1 METRQSKAKGRN
13 GANPGDDGSD
23 KRSAGLRDVASL
35 AGVSVTTASR
45 ALSTPELVSETTM
58 VRIRAAVRQLGYM
71 PNSAAR
77 ALRSRRTKLIGTIVT
92 TLDHAICASLVETLQ
107 AKLHAGGYSLVVTS
121 SEFDLGA
128 ELEQARILVER
139 GVQALVLLGDEHSP
153 KLYELME
160 RNRIPFVNTYVFK
173 PDRPYS
179 CVGFDNAL
187 AGEQIASHLVQ
198 LGHQH
203 IAMIAGIQK
212 ENDRARDR
220 AAGVK
225 RELSRCG
232 LNLRSELFC
241 EKKYNIDA
249 GREGLRQLL
258 RSGLPISAVI
268 CGSDVLAFGVLAEC
282 RSLKIKVPEE
292 LSITG
297 FDDLEFAPH
306 LDPPL
311 TTIRVPAEEMGTRAA
326 EYVIECLESEA
337 NVQHTHL
344 EATLI
349 LRGTTAPPQ
358 PSN

>member
-1 METRQSKAKGRN
+1 
-13 GANPGDDGSD
+13 
-23 KRSAGLRDVASL
+23 
-35 AGVSVTTASR
+35 
-45 ALSTPELVSETTM
+45 
-58 VRIRAAVRQLGYM
+58 
-71 PNSAAR
+71 
-77 ALRSRRTKLIGTIVT
+77 
-92 TLDHAICASLVETLQ
+92 
-107 AKLHAGGYSLVVTS
+107 
-121 SEFDLGA
+121 
-128 ELEQARILVER
+128 
-139 GVQALVLLGDEHSP
+139 
-153 KLYELME
+153 
-160 RNRIPFVNTYVFK
+160 
-173 PDRPYS
+173 
-179 CVGFDNAL
+179 
-187 AGEQIASHLVQ
+187 
-198 LGHQH
+198 
-203 IAMIAGIQK
+203 MIAGIQK

-349 LRGTTAPPQ
+349 LRGTTAPPP